1 MKRILF
7 LFLCLAPLAAAAQ
20 PEVTRQTYTYC
31 TKNGEDWLMD
41 VYTIPATSDA
51 PPPGHDL

>member
-51 PPPGHDL
+51 PPARS